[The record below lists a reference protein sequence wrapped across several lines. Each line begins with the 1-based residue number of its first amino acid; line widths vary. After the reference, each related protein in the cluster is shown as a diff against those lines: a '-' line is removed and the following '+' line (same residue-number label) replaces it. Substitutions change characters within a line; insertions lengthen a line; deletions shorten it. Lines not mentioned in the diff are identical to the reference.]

1 MTVGRLNDPM
11 PRGGDAKAVRVDRA
25 TALGNPYVVRR
36 HDSLSVRHAAC
47 AAYRELLSRR
57 DVWDGDGETVVA
69 IGEAHGFRGEVRSWR
84 AERAVERLAEI
95 TAMAR
100 QGRLRLDCS
109 CAPLECHA
117 WAIAERVMEDL
128 AMAGGM

>member
-1 MTVGRLNDPM
+1 
-11 PRGGDAKAVRVDRA
+11 VDRA
-25 TALGNPYVVRR
+25 TALGNPYVVHRR
-36 HDSLSVRHAAC
+36 DSPSVRHAAC

-128 AMAGGM
+128 AGAEGM